1 MSLTALLE
9 IIEEEAKQLQK
20 QERELL
26 EQISAITS
34 QSFAKQAAKELDSK
48 THTYSHKEYLELLQ
62 RLHILLQ
69 EGMPE
74 TTALEAVQTGL
85 EVDQIL
91 YIWRY

>member
-1 MSLTALLE
+1 MSLTTLIAMM
-9 IIEEEAKQLQK
+9 EEKTKQLNK

-26 EQISAITS
+26 EQIETITS
-34 QSFAKQAAKELDSK
+34 RSFANQAAEELDCK
-48 THTYSHKEYLELLQ
+48 THTYSFRGYLELLQ
-62 RLHILLQ
+62 KLLTLLQ

-85 EVDQIL
+85 KVEQIL